1 MVRTVVHLIRHEQT
15 QANRERRYI
24 GWTDEPILQAVEAAV
39 PIEPAV
45 VYGSDLLRCRQ
56 TASCYFPGVPFMA
69 DKRLRELHFGDFEM
83 KTYEDLQHDPLYRAW
98 IDDPMDTIPPNGEA
112 FATFQSRV
120 LEAFR
125 KITGNGRETVFVVH
139 GGVIKLILAACFHK
153 GFHEVHAAHRTLY
166 TISWEEGETCMS
178 LSEAPITV
186 SGNTSLH
193 G

>member
-1 MVRTVVHLIRHEQT
+1 MVCTVVHLIRHERT

-24 GWTDEPILQAVEAAV
+24 GWTDEPIVQAVEAAM

-83 KTYEDLQHDPLYRAW
+83 KMYEDLQHDPLYRAW
-98 IDDPMDTIPPNGEA
+98 IDDPMHVTPPNGEE
-112 FATFQSRV
+112 FAGFQSRV
-120 LEAFR
+120 LEAFHE
-125 KITGNGRETVFVVH
+125 ITGNNRETMFVVH
-139 GGVIKLILAACFHK
+139 GGVIKLILAACFDK
-153 GFHEVHAAHRTLY
+153 GFHEVHAAHRMMY
-166 TISWEEGETCMS
+166 TIRWEEKETCMS
-178 LSEAPITV
+178 LSEAPIMV
-186 SGNTSLH
+186 NGNMSWN